1 MNIAANAVE
10 IDDGIAND
18 LAGTMVSDVAAAI
31 GFVEFNTFL
40 AKDVFVGQ
48 KIGAI
53 AVAAE
58 SDDVGMRTEKK
69 DIVDGVEFARS
80 DNALLHDEGVGVR
93 DQAEVD
99 GE

>member
-1 MNIAANAVE
+1 MNVAANAIE
-10 IDDGIAND
+10 IEDGIAND

-31 GFVEFNTFL
+31 GFVEFDTFL

-48 KIGAI
+48 KIGAVT
-53 AVAAE
+53 VAAE
-58 SDDVGMRTEKK
+58 GDDVGVRTKKK
-69 DIVDGVEFARS
+69 DIVDGVEFAGS
-80 DNALLHDEGVGVR
+80 DNALLHDEGVGVG